1 MKKLFGLI
9 VIVIFNFLFAAC
21 GTHGVMFNGSRLG
34 NESQLVMEYSVLNK
48 TETQSLTVNSGDK
61 IRARIIVDSGSLS
74 VKIQKDDETPI
85 YENNVISESEEFDI
99 DVEGSGIYTL
109 VVIGEMAKGSVDFE
123 VIGKEVQDA

>member
-9 VIVIFNFLFAAC
+9 GIVIFGFLFSAC

-34 NESQLVMEYSVLNK
+34 NESQLVMDFSVLNK
-48 TETQSLTVNSGDK
+48 TETQSLTVGSGDTISAK
-61 IRARIIVDSGSLS
+61 IVVDSGSLS

-85 YENNVISESEEFDI
+85 YENNISESAEFDI
-99 DVEGSGIYTL
+99 DVEDSGIYTL
-109 VVIGEMAKGSVDFE
+109 VVIGDMAKGNVDFE